1 VGIERTQQ
9 PVRAAVALVDT
20 CVLLDVL
27 TANPTWAGRS
37 GAAIAGARDAGDLV
51 INPIIYAEVSAG
63 FDRIEDVDAAL
74 PAADFIREPLPYQAG
89 FLAARA
95 FVDYRRRGGARSS
108 PLADFYIGAHAAVN
122 RYRLVTRDTARFKTY
137 FPTVE
142 LVTPS

>member
-1 VGIERTQQ
+1 
-9 PVRAAVALVDT
+9 
-20 CVLLDVL
+20 
-27 TANPTWAGRS
+27 
-37 GAAIAGARDAGDLV
+37 V

-74 PAADFIREPLPYQAG
+74 PAAGFIREPLPYQAG

-95 FVDYRRRGGARSS
+95 FVDYRRRGGARSF